1 VTWSVDGVNG
11 GNLTVG
17 TIDTSGLYV
26 PPATAGTHAIVAT
39 AAADKTKTGK
49 ATVAVTDLA
58 GVFTYHND
66 LARTGQNLQEYA
78 LTPAAVSGGSFGK
91 RWSCA
96 VDGDVY
102 AQPLYIANLVIGGG
116 THNVLIVATQHDSV
130 YAIDADD
137 QACHVFWQKS
147 FLGASFEPIPAV
159 DTGCAEV
166 SSSEV
171 GVMSTPVIDP
181 ANNVIYV
188 LAATKEDHAYIQRL
202 HALDVAGGT
211 EKTGSPVAIAATVV
225 NSAGITLTFEPF
237 LQLQRAALALANGGV
252 YLAWASYCDQPTYWG
267 WVMRYDAASLAQ
279 TAVFNVTPNGTSG
292 GVWMSGGAP
301 AVDSLG
307 SIFLTTGNGQFSNTS
322 SVLPPPGSQND
333 FGESFL
339 KLDPVA
345 LAVQDFY
352 TPSLEATWSNDD
364 SDISSSGVTLLPD
377 GAGPT
382 ANPNVLIS
390 GDKLG
395 HFWMI
400 DRSHM
405 QGFHA
410 SLDPAVQYLT
420 LPGCSPSNTCVMGTP
435 AYWHGTIFMAVSGG
449 RLMSFA
455 LQKGFV
461 SATPEGIASP
471 SSQSNEIYNFPSPT
485 PMVTASPAGNAVVW
499 TLDNS
504 ANGAGFSAKLGP
516 AVLRAHDATQLGT
529 TLYSSSSL
537 PADAAG
543 PALKFTVPVIANG
556 HVYVG
561 GGGQVTVYGLAQ

>member
-1 VTWSVDGVNG
+1 
-11 GNLTVG
+11 
-17 TIDTSGLYV
+17 
-26 PPATAGTHAIVAT
+26 
-39 AAADKTKTGK
+39 
-49 ATVAVTDLA
+49 
-58 GVFTYHND
+58 
-66 LARTGQNLQEYA
+66 
-78 LTPAAVSGGSFGK
+78 
-91 RWSCA
+91 
-96 VDGDVY
+96 
-102 AQPLYIANLVIGGG
+102 
-116 THNVLIVATQHDSV
+116 
-130 YAIDADD
+130 
-137 QACHVFWQKS
+137 
-147 FLGASFEPIPAV
+147 
-159 DTGCAEV
+159 
-166 SSSEV
+166 
-171 GVMSTPVIDP
+171 
-181 ANNVIYV
+181 
-188 LAATKEDHAYIQRL
+188 
-202 HALDVAGGT
+202 
-211 EKTGSPVAIAATVV
+211 
-225 NSAGITLTFEPF
+225 
-237 LQLQRAALALANGGV
+237 
-252 YLAWASYCDQPTYWG
+252 
-267 WVMRYDAASLAQ
+267 
-279 TAVFNVTPNGTSG
+279 VTPNGTAG
-292 GVWMSGGAP
+292 GIWMSGGAP

-307 SIFLTTGNGQFSNTS
+307 SLFLTTGNGQFSNTS

-352 TPSLEATWSNDD
+352 TPSLESTWSNDD

-390 GDKLG
+390 SDKLG

-420 LPGCSPSNTCVMGTP
+420 LPGCSPSNACVMGTP

-449 RLMSFA
+449 RLMAFA

-461 SATPEGIASP
+461 SATTEGVASP
-471 SSQSNEIYNFPSPT
+471 SSQSNEIYNYPSPT

-499 TLDNS
+499 ALDNS

-516 AVLRAHDATQLGT
+516 AVLRAYDATQLGT